1 MIPFL
6 QLIRYKNL
14 FMVLLTMVLTKYALI
29 HSFIEKSNLSNL
41 EFCLLSLSVLLITAG
56 GYIINDIIDIEADRI
71 NKPKKVYIDVIIS
84 KKKATSAYL
93 LLSLIGL
100 ITGTYISFSKNIQ
113 INSLIFIF
121 TFLGLIFYS
130 KNLKKIAL
138 IGNLMVSVFISFVIL
153 IVFLFE
159 KESST
164 KSTSIWAAIDSMF
177 NSITLYYFLSF
188 YVFFSFLLT
197 LIREIIKDLE
207 DIEGDKMLKMKT
219 LPIILGRKRTK
230 SIALVLVGVLI
241 AVLIVWSID
250 SIQMNSIYFFKYT
263 TLLITLP
270 LCYFFRQLWFAK
282 SKKEYAVLSNL
293 LKIIMLFGILSMLLF
308 TIQ

>member
-56 GYIINDIIDIEADRI
+56 GYIINDVFDIEADRI
-71 NKPKKVYIDVIIS
+71 NKPKKVFIDVSIS
-84 KKKATSAYL
+84 KKKAFYIYL
-93 LLSLIGL
+93 ILSFTGL
-100 ITGTYISFSKNIQ
+100 FTGIYISFSKGFQ

-130 KNLKKIAL
+130 KNLKKVAL
-138 IGNLMVSVFISFVIL
+138 IGNLIVSVFISFVIL

-159 KESST
+159 KGSS
-164 KSTSIWAAIDSMF
+164 KSTSIWGAIDSIF
-177 NSITLYYFLSF
+177 SSISLFYFLSF
-188 YVFFSFLLT
+188 YIIFSFLLT
-197 LIREIIKDLE
+197 LIREIIKDME
-207 DIEGDKMLKMKT
+207 DIKGDKALKMKT
-219 LPIILGRKRTK
+219 LPIILGRKRSK
-230 SIALVLVGVLI
+230 SIALVLVGILMSVLI
-241 AVLIVWSID
+241 IWSID

-263 TLLITLP
+263 TILITLP
-270 LCYFFRQLWFAK
+270 LCYFFSSAVVCEV
-282 SKKEYAVLSNL
+282 KKRIYCI
-293 LKIIMLFGILSMLLF
+293 K
-308 TIQ
+308 